1 MVTKGGYTLYILY
14 KEMDVIMEN
23 NLWVQEVEKLR
34 DIIIMEVYLK
44 KNWSESEWRRKH
56 KNKGYHQM
64 ISMG

>member
-44 KNWSESEWRRKH
+44 KKLIGVWMTKEA
-56 KNKGYHQM
+56 
-64 ISMG
+64 